1 MSVSWLFPFQTKSII
16 ITHTEK
22 ESRFFIIRTKGCF
35 VERTP
40 FKSVVSGLMNKYDK
54 SVERLRNTNRVHL
67 ADMFYAKTLFLSYFL
82 CVKTVLKDCCS
93 ANSEKIHY
101 CRLTKCEMNVFPF
114 TALMTS
120 LWLPIIMRIW
130 QRNAK
135 SYFSH
140 LRNEKKPN
148 ISFLQQCQ
156 NCNCCNCANKS
167 VIGVLYFYF

>member
-101 CRLTKCEMNVFPF
+101 CRLTKCEMNVFSLYCF
-114 TALMTS
+114 DDVFMIAHYYENLAKKCKIIFFAL
-120 LWLPIIMRIW
+120 
-130 QRNAK
+130 AK
-135 SYFSH
+135 
-140 LRNEKKPN
+140 RKKTKHKFFAAMPK
-148 ISFLQQCQ
+148 L
-156 NCNCCNCANKS
+156 
-167 VIGVLYFYF
+167 